1 MSDLSDGDASIDEDE
16 LLEALEEEEEEEGA
30 SDESEAPGSE
40 GAARKQSLES
50 LGGDLLLRIMGMLS
64 VAQLCTLSGRARP
77 WFPAL
82 RPAAGA
88 PHSRPRGAASSCR
101 APLRHPS
108 PCCFCGTWS

>member
-77 WFPAL
+77 S
-82 RPAAGA
+82 PAAQMEPRVPA
-88 PHSRPRGAASSCR
+88 PAELPRRSRGPS
-101 APLRHPS
+101 APPS
-108 PCCFCGTWS
+108 PMLCCGTWS